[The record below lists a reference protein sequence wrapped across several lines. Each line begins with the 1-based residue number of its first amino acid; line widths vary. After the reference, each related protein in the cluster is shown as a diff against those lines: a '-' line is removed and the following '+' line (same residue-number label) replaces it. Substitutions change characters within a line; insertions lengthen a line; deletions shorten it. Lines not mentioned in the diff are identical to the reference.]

1 MDYYIK
7 YEQPNNTCSR
17 ERINVGRMAHNYI
30 VSWGEFLSFLLA
42 FLGVYYRGYASPKTA
57 LFFQILTAN
66 RALISLQ
73 LNVTAFKPRHIEGEL
88 GELFGF
94 GNRHS

>member
-30 VSWGEFLSFLLA
+30 VLWGEFLSFLLA
-42 FLGVYYRGYASPKTA
+42 FWGVYYRGYASPKTA
-57 LFFQILTAN
+57 LFFNDNFDNFGRLY
-66 RALISLQ
+66 Q
-73 LNVTAFKPRHIEGEL
+73 LYADLWVERGCNMI
-88 GELFGF
+88 FGD
-94 GNRHS
+94 